1 MAKEVMSATFWA
13 ELALRANSYITT
25 VFSPSDLEASN
36 TPDGQLGPGM
46 RTSHRIVPN
55 QPKVIIW
62 KEQAR
67 RKLLLCQTT
76 ERMGCLL
83 LWQNRSDSD

>member
-36 TPDGQLGPGM
+36 TPD
-46 RTSHRIVPN
+46 S
-55 QPKVIIW
+55 QPEAWNEDK
-62 KEQAR
+62 
-67 RKLLLCQTT
+67 
-76 ERMGCLL
+76 
-83 LWQNRSDSD
+83 S

>member
-25 VFSPSDLEASN
+25 VSTSSDVEASN
-36 TPDGQLGPGM
+36 TPDGGYSVSLGPGM

-55 QPKVIIW
+55 QPKVIVW

-83 LWQNRSDSD
+83 L